1 MDAVA
6 LAQSARL
13 VVCHRVLRYRK
24 AIGNVFKT
32 MPEIV
37 AKICGVTVESFF
49 KKAILFKDAHC
60 DDVSQ
65 KCLEAFASYGMK
77 ASQIAVRNFDGAF
90 NYDLSFSLFNGN
102 GTFKIAAEKMDI
114 SLQNATSDKDLEIVQ
129 DCIAKIYEHVPL
141 PEISYTI
148 FSATAHAIF
157 PSIEAMQQYLLR
169 FAIPAKQ
176 VVLGGTIAY
185 VLCEKWAEE
194 IRLTIDKSLAFPD
207 GIFLAWTTTYRGNK
221 LTRDIVT
228 RIKDVFKESV
238 TKFDLTFPIP
248 Q

>member
-1 MDAVA
+1 
-6 LAQSARL
+6 
-13 VVCHRVLRYRK
+13 
-24 AIGNVFKT
+24 
-32 MPEIV
+32 MPEIT
-37 AKICGVTVESFF
+37 AKVCGVTLESFF

-77 ASQIAVRNFDGAF
+77 ASQIAVRNFDGTF

-102 GTFKIAAEKMDI
+102 GTFKISAEKLDI
-114 SLQNATSDKDLEIVQ
+114 SLQNATTDKDLEIIQ

-141 PEISYTI
+141 PEISHTI
-148 FSATAHAIF
+148 FSATAHATF
-157 PSIEAMQQYLLR
+157 QSIEAMQQYLSR
-169 FAIPAKQ
+169 FAVPTKQ
-176 VVLGGTIAY
+176 VVSGGTIAY

-207 GIFLAWTTTYRGNK
+207 GVFLAWTTTCREKK
-221 LTRDIVT
+221 LTRDVVT
-228 RIKDVFKESV
+228 RIKDAFKESV
-238 TKFDLTFPIP
+238 TKFDLAFPIL